1 MNTPCPGIVCRAAAV
16 LVVLLAAWL
25 AGCAD
30 SSNPPSTTT
39 VTYANRVLD
48 YSPEIPSGETLGAG
62 FYDSSRIVGSSLGS
76 LDVVSLGSD
85 SNGPGGSITVGL
97 GADDDSLRYCIQ
109 NGEGA
114 DFIVHENPFSF
125 SDSTGDANFTDAA
138 YVEVSED
145 SETYYRFSATFPA
158 ADASLV
164 GKPESYANMAGIT
177 VGGDGFDLT
186 DLITDHSLSGGFT
199 PCYVR
204 IVDGGADVPD
214 YSSSGILADN
224 SPSGAD
230 IAAVE
235 SLYSILS
242 AGLSP

>member
-1 MNTPCPGIVCRAAAV
+1 M
-16 LVVLLAAWL
+16 
-25 AGCAD
+25 
-30 SSNPPSTTT
+30 
-39 VTYANRVLD
+39 
-48 YSPEIPSGETLGAG
+48 
-62 FYDSSRIVGSSLGS
+62 
-76 LDVVSLGSD
+76 VSLGSD
-85 SNGPGGSITVGL
+85 SNGLGGSITVGF
-97 GADDDSLRYCIQ
+97 GAADDSLRYCIQ
-109 NGEGA
+109 NGEGV
-114 DFIVHENPFSF
+114 DFTVHENPFSF
-125 SDSTGDANFTDAA
+125 SDSTGDVNYTDAA

-145 SETYYRFSATFPA
+145 NEIFYRFPATFPA

-186 DLITDHSLSGGFT
+186 DLIAGHGLPSGFT

-230 IAAVE
+230 IGAVE
-235 SLYSILS
+235 ALYSVLS
-242 AGLSP
+242 TGLSP